1 MFDLE
6 KAVRR
11 WRRGLEHRSSLSPRE
26 LDELEDHLRVRVDL
40 ELELDPGLTPARAF
54 AAAHAALGE
63 GAVLSREFAKARK
76 PGWRRLLVAG
86 WVLFAASFV
95 LPTIYIPEAGLVLTR
110 QLGAWPY
117 YGYEVF
123 WNLLLNDLEL
133 ADMLAATIPNLAM
146 VLTLGAIRRRP
157 AAPRHRLRR
166 MLAIQGLGTI
176 TIAVLTPTIE
186 VWVDGEIAHTQLLG
200 LGFWAWSLSFAC
212 AATALWWRDREWAL
226 ARVRESTA

>member
-11 WRRGLEHRSSLSPRE
+11 WRRGLERRSSLSPRE
-26 LDELEDHLRVRVDL
+26 LDELEDHLRAGVDL
-40 ELELDPGLTPARAF
+40 ESKLDPGLTSARAF

-63 GAVLSREFAKARK
+63 GAVLSREFAKSRK

-95 LPTIYIPEAGLVLTR
+95 LPAVYIPEAGLGLTR
-110 QLGAWPY
+110 QFGTWPY
-117 YGYEVF
+117 HGYEVF
-123 WNLLLNDLEL
+123 RKLLLDDMEP
-133 ADMLAATIPNLAM
+133 AHMLAAVIPNLAM
-146 VLTLGAIRRRP
+146 VLTLGAIRGRPGARR
-157 AAPRHRLRR
+157 RRLRL

-186 VWVDGEIAHTQLLG
+186 VWIDGEPAFTQLPG

-212 AATALWWRDREWAL
+212 AATALWWRDRKWAW

>member
-1 MFDLE
+1 MA
-6 KAVRR
+6 K
-11 WRRGLEHRSSLSPRE
+11 GLERRSSLSPRE

-54 AAAHAALGE
+54 ASAHAALGE

-95 LPTIYIPEAGLVLTR
+95 LPVIYIPEAGLGLAR
-110 QLGAWPY
+110 QFGDWPY

-123 WNLLLNDLEL
+123 RKLLLDDMEFVH
-133 ADMLAATIPNLAM
+133 MLAATIPNLAM
-146 VLTLGAIRRRP
+146 VLTLGAIRGRP
-157 AAPRHRLRR
+157 GAPRRRLRHI
-166 MLAIQGLGTI
+166 LAIQGLGTI

-186 VWVDGEIAHTQLLG
+186 VWADGEFAYTQTLG
-200 LGFWAWSLSFAC
+200 PGFWVWSLSFAC